1 MGEAE
6 RRDFPFVLAEALD
19 HQALARFQH
28 IAAVLQ
34 AARLAVEH
42 VQAVYRG
49 DHLVGRAAEVVQPQ
63 SVALAFT
70 TLQLQGAAVLHEVE
84 LAAILVEYGEAHPA
98 LGQGQFLDGTSI
110 EAARAVE
117 HLAAIDRLL
126 R

>member
-1 MGEAE
+1 M
-6 RRDFPFVLAEALD
+6 
-19 HQALARFQH
+19 
-28 IAAVLQ
+28 
-34 AARLAVEH
+34 
-42 VQAVYRG
+42 
-49 DHLVGRAAEVVQPQ
+49 
-63 SVALAFT
+63 
-70 TLQLQGAAVLHEVE
+70 LHEVE